1 MSKSISKFMSK
12 PAVRSTL
19 VRAVLAA
26 GVLAAGAL
34 VGPMSAKAVAQDIPA
49 GALPEIALPK
59 APDIAGAFTD
69 AMKTPEAI
77 KAGEE
82 ALKNT
87 AKAYREAKSFSDTVT
102 LAVDM
107 MGRKNE
113 QSMTVLRDA
122 TGTRIDM
129 GPNSII
135 SANGKVYITDQ
146 NAPKKFY
153 AMPLEGSIV
162 ATIEKNLGGFP
173 APLPQWM
180 IDTAEPK
187 DVAMELAGALMP
199 AAKIVGFNAAEGKV
213 LLAGEGGNVGV
224 FTIDPKTSLLSGGQ
238 VNITPPGAPEGV
250 SFPIMLKMQP
260 MVADALP
267 AAISFDET
275 GKTGVDSIEGL
286 HPTAIAVGDSAPE
299 FALKDLDGKEVTL
312 AGLKGKVVVI
322 DFWAEWCGPCKR
334 GLPHVSDFA
343 KWAATSGKPIA
354 VYGVSTFEQARGD
367 ERVAAVKKYWG
378 GQGFAMPCI
387 IDEDDAVIRSYG
399 FSGIPATVVIGP
411 DGKVVAVHQGIDP
424 QNPAKIV
431 DDLKAE
437 CEKALASGDASKA
450 G

>member
-1 MSKSISKFMSK
+1 
-12 PAVRSTL
+12 
-19 VRAVLAA
+19 
-26 GVLAAGAL
+26 LAAGAL
-34 VGPMSAKAVAQDIPA
+34 VGPMSATAVAQEIPS
-49 GALPEIALPK
+49 GAMPEIAMPK

-69 AMKTPEAI
+69 AMKTPEAV
-77 KAGEE
+77 KAAEE

-113 QSMTVLRDA
+113 QSMTVLRDG
-122 TGTRIDM
+122 TGTRVEM
-129 GPNSII
+129 GSNSII
-135 SANGKVYITDQ
+135 STNGKVYILDS
-146 NAPKKFY
+146 NVPKKFY
-153 AMPLEGSIV
+153 AMPIEGSMIE
-162 ATIEKNLGGFP
+162 TLEKNLGGFP
-173 APLPQWM
+173 APIPRWM
-180 IDTAEPK
+180 IDAAEPK
-187 DVAMELAGALMP
+187 DLAMELAGALMP
-199 AAKIVGFNAAEGKV
+199 GAKIVGFDAASGKV
-213 LLAGEGGNVGV
+213 LLTGEGGSVAV
-224 FTIDPKTSLLSGGQ
+224 FSIDPKSSMLSGAQ

-250 SFPIMLKMQP
+250 SFPITMTMRP

-267 AAISFDET
+267 AAISFDEA
-275 GKTGVDSIEGL
+275 GKTAVASIEEL
-286 HPTAIAVGDSAPE
+286 QPTAIAVGDSAPE
-299 FALKDLDGKEVTL
+299 FALKNLDGKEVSL

-343 KWAATSGKPIA
+343 KWAAESGKPIA
-354 VYGVSTFEQARGD
+354 VFGVSTFEQTRGE
-367 ERVAAVKKYWG
+367 ERIAAVKKFWG
-378 GQGFAMPCI
+378 AQGFAMPCI
-387 IDEDDAVIRSYG
+387 IDEDDAVIRAYG

-437 CEKALASGDASKA
+437 CEKALASGDAAKA